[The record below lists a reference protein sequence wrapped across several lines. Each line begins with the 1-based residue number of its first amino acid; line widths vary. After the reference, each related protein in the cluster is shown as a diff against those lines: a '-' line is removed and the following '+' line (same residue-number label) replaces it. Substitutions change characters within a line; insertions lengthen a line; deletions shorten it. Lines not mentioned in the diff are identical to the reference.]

1 MWSSS
6 RLLTIFPR
14 TRATLG
20 TLSSSSRLLL
30 IFPRSRRAFLN
41 KSFAQAPPHQQLYG
55 LLEIYTHRG
64 ADPCILP
71 NVRKHACAN
80 SNHVRKIV
88 PVSSRTGVYVPRPH
102 AHARAN
108 PKHVRKTIPIAAQTC
123 VCFPRLHTPA
133 CTPVRTKSNNVRK
146 TIPITAHTRVC
157 FPRWDN
163 GEVAVAAADRRPV
176 RRELSI
182 CPSILFTTSYLM
194 PFTTQRMPF
203 TTFGRKTNLQ

>member
-1 MWSSS
+1 MHKPPPHQQLYG
-6 RLLTIFPR
+6 LLGIYTHRGAHPCTFP
-14 TRATLG
+14 TSDKHMRAMLG

-55 LLEIYTHRG
+55 LLGIYTHRG
-64 ADPCILP
+64 AHPCILP

-108 PKHVRKTIPIAAQTC
+108 SKHVRKFIPIAAQTRAY
-123 VCFPRLHTPA
+123 FPRSHTPA
-133 CTPVRTKSNNVRK
+133 RTHACAQ
-146 TIPITAHTRVC
+146 IPTMFEMMPMAAHTRAYV
-157 FPRWDN
+157 PTWVND
-163 GEVAVAAADRRPV
+163 EVAVAAADRRPA
-176 RRELSI
+176 R
-182 CPSILFTTSYLM
+182 
-194 PFTTQRMPF
+194 
-203 TTFGRKTNLQ
+203 